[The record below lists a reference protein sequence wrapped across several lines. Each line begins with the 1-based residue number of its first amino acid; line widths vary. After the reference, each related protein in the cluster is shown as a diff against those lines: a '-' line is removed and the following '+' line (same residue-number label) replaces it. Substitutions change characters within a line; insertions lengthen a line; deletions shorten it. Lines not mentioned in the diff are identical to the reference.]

1 MYFFYGD
8 LWVKFYKSIGEIWIC
23 CRRLY
28 KKFTG
33 EPQNTEK
40 FDKFISDF

>member
-23 CRRLY
+23 CINY
-28 KKFTG
+28 G
-33 EPQNTEK
+33 AQNETYIE
-40 FDKFISDF
+40 D